1 MPARSIATAYISF
14 GLVTIPIKLYSASQ
28 TTESISFRMLHKG
41 CGTPLK
47 QQYIC
52 PKDNVTVERDD
63 VVKGYE
69 FAKDQYVL
77 FTPEEL
83 KAVEEEATKTI
94 SITEFVPLSKVDSLY
109 FDKAYYL
116 GPDKGGDKAYRLLGE
131 AMKKTGLAGLAT
143 YAARGKQYI
152 VLIRPVDTGEGLV
165 MQQLRYADE
174 VRPFS
179 EVPIGDAPA
188 VKEAEL
194 GLAVQLIQQSVS
206 EEFHPENF
214 KDEVRMRVQQ
224 IINQKVEGQEVT
236 LAPEEQFVAP
246 VIDLM
251 EALKASLAQGGGK
264 GLSGESSGGARS
276 TPPPEPARLP
286 ARAAPRKAADKAQAA
301 DGAATGRKK
310 ASR

>member
-1 MPARSIATAYISF
+1 MAARPISTAYISF

-28 TTESISFRMLHKG
+28 TSESISFRMLHKD

-52 PKDNVTVERDD
+52 PKDNATVERDQ

-94 SITEFVPLSKVDSLY
+94 SITEFVPYESVDSLY
-109 FDKAYYL
+109 YDKAYYL

-131 AMKKTGLAGLAT
+131 AMKKTGLAGLAS
-143 YAARGKQYI
+143 YAARGKQYL
-152 VLIRPVDTGEGLV
+152 VMIRPCDEGLV

-174 VRPFS
+174 VKPFS
-179 EVPIGDAPA
+179 EVPLGEAAP
-188 VKEAEL
+188 VKDAEL
-194 GLAVQLIQQSVS
+194 NLAVQLIQQSVA
-206 EEFHPENF
+206 EGFHPENY
-214 KDEVRMRVQQ
+214 KDEVRKRVQE
-224 IINQKVEGQEVT
+224 IIRQKVEGQEVT
-236 LAPEEQFVAP
+236 LAPEEPVVAP

-251 EALKASLAQGGGK
+251 EALKASLAQA
-264 GLSGESSGGARS
+264 SGGADAS
-276 TPPPEPARLP
+276 KAKPAATAGPHPEPARLP
-286 ARAAPRKAADKAQAA
+286 ARSAPRKSAEKTTTEPAAP
-301 DGAATGRKK
+301 TRRKK
-310 ASR
+310 ASG